1 MKKIYSLLLIISVVG
16 AVLSPASAQILSKS
30 KRGVTPR
37 PVERNIFG
45 KAEAYSDGNGAF
57 IRWQMAVEAGNV
69 GFNVYRLSRRGEQL
83 VSEHLILGSKARV
96 GSDPQYGETYS
107 YFDPSG
113 SIGDVYRVESLD
125 ASGRRLSS
133 EKVSA
138 AYTSELKTIAGRSS
152 AEFVDINAK
161 RKQSFVS
168 SDLTLPK
175 DLSSEVEASLL
186 APDPVNQKVI
196 AATPGVKLGVRT
208 DGFYRVTKAQLQSA
222 GFNVASD
229 PANWQLYCD
238 GNEQAIQVDPNGDFI
253 EFIGKA
259 KETIESDTHY
269 YYLIVGNSAGRR
281 MQTRVSRPVGSTV
294 VSNNYHQTTFVKQR
308 TNYVSDILNGD
319 AENYWGNVV
328 SSTSGSFS
336 FNLSGIDTNAGNAEI
351 VVKLQGFSFTPH
363 SVLIKVN
370 GQEVATAIGNGTT
383 PFSAAATIP
392 VSALAEGVNIL
403 GMTTGSNTDYAL
415 FDSVS
420 VSFNRKY
427 QAYQDQVWFYTPN
440 YKSANLTGFDS
451 SSIRVF
457 DVTDDGLAVELNNL
471 NITNDNGNFGVKLP
485 PNRGRSYFAVEASAV
500 KNVATIEFNT
510 PSTLSTPNHNAQLV
524 IITYPAFAAAAQSW
538 AQYRQGQ
545 GISTEVVDVRDI
557 YDEYEYGQSSSASIK
572 NFLQYAAN
580 NWQTPPQYVLLLGDA
595 SYDCKNYEGLGYTN
609 LVPTKIVNTVYTET
623 GSDDALAD
631 FDGDGLTEL
640 SIGRIPAQ
648 TSQDVTN
655 ALAKVQAFEQP
666 SMQDLNR
673 GAIFA
678 YDVTTVGGY
687 DFQAM
692 SVILRD
698 SLPVGT
704 PNVMIGR
711 GDANS
716 QTTLINEINNGRY
729 VVNYSG
735 HGTATTWAT
744 LDFFGTPTVASLTNA
759 NTQSIFTMLTCLNG
773 YFINPYA
780 DSLAESLL
788 KAQNGGSVAAWAS
801 TGKTTPDIQLAMGTR
816 FYTQLGVGNLTRLGD
831 LVRDAKSV
839 IPGGRDVRFS
849 WALFGDP
856 MLKVRP

>member
-1 MKKIYSLLLIISVVG
+1 MKKIYSLLLIVSVVG

-30 KRGVTPR
+30 KRGVTPP

-57 IRWQMAVEAGNV
+57 IRWQMAVEADNV

-96 GSDPQYGETYS
+96 GSDPLYGETYS

-294 VSNNYHQTTFVKQR
+294 VSTDYSQTSYYKER
-308 TNYVSDILNGD
+308 IYYINDILNGD
-319 AENYWGNVV
+319 AENYWGTFV
-328 SSTSGSFS
+328 SPSGGTVNFP
-336 FNLSGIDTNAGNAEI
+336 LSGIDPNAGNASI
-351 VVKLQGFSFTPH
+351 VVKLQGFSASPH
-363 SVLIKVN
+363 SVNIEIN
-370 GQEVATAIGNGTT
+370 GQALPTAIGNGTT
-383 PFSAAATIP
+383 PLSVVASIP
-392 VSALAEGVNIL
+392 ASFLVEGNNVL
-403 GMTTGSNTDYAL
+403 TMTTTTTGDFVL
-415 FDSVS
+415 FDSIS
-420 VSFNRKY
+420 VGFDRKY
-427 QAYQDQVWFYTPN
+427 QAYQNQVWFYTPN

-451 SSIRVF
+451 SNIRIF

-471 NITNDNGNFGVKLP
+471 NITQGSGSFGVKLP
-485 PNRGRSYFAVEASAV
+485 PNRGRSYYAVEASAV
-500 KNVATIEFNT
+500 KNVATIEFNN
-510 PSTLSTPNHNAQLV
+510 PSTLSTPNHNAKLV
-524 IITYPAFAAAAQSW
+524 VITYPDFLSAAQTW
-538 AQYRQGQ
+538 ASYRQAQ
-545 GISTEVVDVRDI
+545 GISTEVVDIRDI
-557 YDEYEYGQSSSASIK
+557 YDEYEFGQSSSASIK

-580 NWQTPPQYVLLLGDA
+580 NWQTPPQYILLLGDA
-595 SYDCKNYEGLGYTN
+595 SFDPKNYGGLGYNN
-609 LVPTKIVNTVYTET
+609 LVPTKMVNTVYIET
-623 GSDDALAD
+623 GSDDALVD
-631 FDGDGLTEL
+631 FDGDGLAEL
-640 SIGRIPAQ
+640 AIGRIPAHTNQ
-648 TSQDVTN
+648 EVTA
-655 ALAKVQAFEQP
+655 ALTKVQTFEQP
-666 SMQDLNR
+666 TMQDLNR

-678 YDVTTVGGY
+678 YDLPNGY
-687 DFQAM
+687 DFQGM
-692 SVILRD
+692 STTLR
-698 SLPVGT
+698 SNLPMSM
-704 PNVMIGR
+704 PSVMIGR
-711 GDANS
+711 GDPNS

-729 VVNYSG
+729 LVNYSG
-735 HGTATTWAT
+735 HGTATIWADT
-744 LDFFGTPTVASLTNA
+744 SFFGPANIPSLTNA
-759 NTQSIFTMLTCLNG
+759 SSQSLFIMLTCLNG
-773 YFINPYA
+773 YFVNPSN
-780 DSLAESLL
+780 DSLAEGLL
-788 KAQNGGSVAAWAS
+788 KAPNGGAVAAWAS
-801 TGKTTPDIQLAMGTR
+801 SGKTTPDYQLSMGNRFFNQLSAGNITR
-816 FYTQLGVGNLTRLGD
+816 MGD
-831 LVRDAKSV
+831 LVRDAKTV
-839 IPGGRDVRFS
+839 IPSGRDVLYS
-849 WALFGDP
+849 WVLLGDP